1 MYPIAV
7 LASGR
12 GTNLEAMIQAQQAG
26 QLGGEIALVISDNP
40 QAQALTRAATYGI
53 PHQVIEPT
61 SFPNRETFDEALIEC
76 LRQYQIRLIALAG
89 YMRLISSRV
98 LDAFP
103 QRIINIHPSL
113 LPAFPG
119 LKAQEQAWRYGVK
132 YSGCTVHFVDEGMDT
147 GPIIAQRVVPVL
159 PGDTVADLTD
169 RILKEEHLLY
179 PQVIRWMA
187 EGRVSLQGRKVLIK
201 GE

>member
-12 GTNLEAMIQAQQAG
+12 GSNLEALIQAQKAG
-26 QLGGEIALVISDNP
+26 ELKGEIALVISDNP
-40 QAQALTRAATYGI
+40 RARALEKAARYGI
-53 PHQVIEPT
+53 PHQVIEPAA
-61 SFPNRETFDEALIEC
+61 FPDRETFDEALIAC
-76 LRQYQIRLIALAG
+76 IQQHRIQLIVLAG
-89 YMRLISSRV
+89 YMRLLSPRV
-98 LDAFP
+98 IRAFP
-103 QRIINIHPSL
+103 RKIINIHPSL

-119 LKAQEQAWRYGVK
+119 LNAQEQAWRYGVK

-159 PGDTVADLTD
+159 PGDTPADLAD
-169 RILKEEHLLY
+169 RILQEEHRLY
-179 PQVIRWMA
+179 PQVVRWLA
-187 EGRVSLQGRKVLIK
+187 EGRISLEGRKVIIK